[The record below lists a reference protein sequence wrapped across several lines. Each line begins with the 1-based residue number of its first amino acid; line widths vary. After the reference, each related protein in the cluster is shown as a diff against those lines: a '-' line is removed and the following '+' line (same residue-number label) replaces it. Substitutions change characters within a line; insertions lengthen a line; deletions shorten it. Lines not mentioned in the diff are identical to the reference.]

1 MKNPDAGI
9 RIGVIGAGALGFH
22 HVRLLRQQPGTTLV
36 GFHDSSPE
44 RVAHVTKEL
53 GVRAFPELPALLEQL
68 DAAVIVVPTRA
79 HYDVAAA
86 AIERGI
92 HVLIEKPIT
101 ATLQQADALV
111 ALARE
116 KRALIQVGH
125 VERFNRAVRAALPY
139 LDAPKFVESERLAPF
154 NPRGTDVAV
163 VLDLMIHDIDLVHA
177 LVRDRV
183 ADVRAVGV
191 GVLTD
196 IDMTN
201 AWLAF
206 EGGAVANIK
215 ASRVARDR
223 LRKLR
228 IFQERGYFSLDLGA
242 GTGEF
247 YELKQGLDIA
257 ELAKNPA
264 PIEKLVERHKLKAPE
279 GEPLRLEHEAFV
291 AAITGAAP
299 VVVTGEDGRDALDVA
314 LRIVEELKR
323 SFPLKDHASTSVP
336 RHSAGRA

>member
-1 MKNPDAGI
+1 
-9 RIGVIGAGALGFH
+9 VVGAGALGFH
-22 HVRLLRQQPGTTLV
+22 HVRLLRQRTDAMFV

-53 GVRAFPELPALLEQL
+53 GARSFASLDALLDAV

-79 HYDVAAA
+79 HYEVASR

-101 ATLQQADALV
+101 ATLEQADALV
-111 ALARE
+111 RLARE
-116 KRALIQVGH
+116 HHALVQVGH
-125 VERFNRAVRAALPY
+125 VERFNRAVRAAMPY
-139 LDAPKFVESERLAPF
+139 IEEPRFVESERLAPF

-177 LVRDRV
+177 LVHDRV

-196 IDMTN
+196 VDMTN

-206 EGGAVANIK
+206 ERGAVANIK
-215 ASRVARDR
+215 ASRVSRDK

-228 IFQERGYFSLDLGA
+228 VFQRNGYFSLDLGE

-247 YELKQGLDIA
+247 YRMRGDVDVA
-257 ELAKNPA
+257 ELAKSSQS
-264 PIEKLVERHKLKAPE
+264 IEKFVERIKLKAPE
-279 GEPLRLEHEAFV
+279 GEPLRLEHDSFLS
-291 AAITGAAP
+291 AIGGQTP
-299 VVVTGEDGRDALDVA
+299 VVVTGDAGRDALAVA
-314 LRIVEELKR
+314 LRIVDEIQQSLAR
-323 SFPLKDHASTSVP
+323 LRMPTSAQARQNVG
-336 RHSAGRA
+336 A